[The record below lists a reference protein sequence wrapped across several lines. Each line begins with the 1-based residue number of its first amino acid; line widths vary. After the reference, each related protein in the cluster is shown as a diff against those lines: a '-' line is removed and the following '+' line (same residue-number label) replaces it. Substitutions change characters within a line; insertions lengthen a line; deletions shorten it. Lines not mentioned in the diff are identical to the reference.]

1 MTVQVL
7 FAGRPALWD
16 SYAAPLQTAMT
27 AAGLDALVSP
37 DIDPAQADYLLVGAK
52 GAPTDYRPFSRL
64 KAVQTLSAGVEH
76 LAGNPTLTVPA
87 ARLVDPGLTQGMV
100 EWCVGHVLRHHLGM
114 DAQIKN
120 TGANW
125 DPQVPPLAWHR
136 KVTVLGL
143 GALGQAVA
151 SALVALGFD
160 LHGWSRSPKSI
171 EGVAC
176 HHGADGL
183 TQALEGAEIT
193 VLLLPK
199 TDETE
204 NIINAE
210 TLAAMARGAVLINPG
225 RGPLIDDDALLAALE
240 TGQIG
245 QATLDVFRIEPLPED
260 HPYWAHPNVTVT
272 PHIASETRPE
282 TAANVVAENIRRCE
296 AGLPMLYLVDRAR
309 GY

>member
-125 DPQVPPLAWHR
+125 APQVPPLAWHR

-151 SALVALGFD
+151 SALVALALTSMD
-160 LHGWSRSPKSI
+160 EPSPDSK
-171 EGVAC
+171 
-176 HHGADGL
+176 L
-183 TQALEGAEIT
+183 
-193 VLLLPK
+193 
-199 TDETE
+199 
-204 NIINAE
+204 
-210 TLAAMARGAVLINPG
+210 
-225 RGPLIDDDALLAALE
+225 
-240 TGQIG
+240 
-245 QATLDVFRIEPLPED
+245 
-260 HPYWAHPNVTVT
+260 
-272 PHIASETRPE
+272 
-282 TAANVVAENIRRCE
+282 
-296 AGLPMLYLVDRAR
+296 
-309 GY
+309 